1 LLQKNT
7 LPTRASLAAA
17 TSSASIDDLTT
28 NCSARFGFFLARRR
42 SIVRAMEFGMPPA
55 FEKILRETPEL
66 ARAYLAG
73 GCVRDALFGCAPKDF
88 DVEVYGVTYERLVA
102 ALSKWG
108 KTDLVGRSFGVVKL
122 FLRDGAEY
130 DFSLA
135 RRDSKT
141 APGHKG
147 FAIEFDPGL
156 TLEEATARR
165 DFTIN
170 ALLYDP
176 RKGEIIDLHGGQR
189 DLANRILRHTSAAFV
204 EDPLRVLRGFQF
216 VARFEL
222 QAAPETVELCRSIKN
237 TINEL
242 PKERI
247 WHEWRKWAI
256 KAAKPS
262 LGLRFLRDCEWL
274 EHDPEIR
281 ALIGTPQ
288 DPRWHPE
295 GDVFVHTCHC
305 LDALVELPE
314 WQRADEDARTV
325 LMFAILTHDFGKAT
339 TTVVAS
345 DGISSAG
352 HEAASVPLAESFLER
367 IGAPLYLRERIL
379 PLALNHMFYTEIVTD
394 RSVRRLARRLAPESV
409 ESLAIVM
416 TADSL
421 GRPPRPPKV
430 PEIVG
435 ILRAKAAE
443 LDVQARAPKPILQG
457 RHLLE
462 RSMQPGPA
470 FKPILDA
477 AFEAQLDG
485 AFHDLDGARGWLT
498 NYLEGSR

>member
-1 LLQKNT
+1 
-7 LPTRASLAAA
+7 
-17 TSSASIDDLTT
+17 
-28 NCSARFGFFLARRR
+28 
-42 SIVRAMEFGMPPA
+42 MEFSMPPGLVT
-55 FEKILRETPEL
+55 ILRDTPEL
-66 ARAYLAG
+66 SRAYLAG
-73 GCVRDALFGCAPKDF
+73 GCVRDALLGCAPKDF
-88 DVEVYGVTYERLVA
+88 DVEVYSVTYEQLVA

-156 TLEEATARR
+156 TMEGATARR

-170 ALLYDP
+170 SLLFDP
-176 RKGEIIDLHGGQR
+176 RKNGIIDLHNGRR
-189 DLANRILRHTSAAFV
+189 DLKNRILRHTSAAFV

-216 VARFEL
+216 AARFEL
-222 QAAPETVELCRSIKN
+222 QAAPETVDLCRSIKN
-237 TINEL
+237 TIHEL
-242 PKERI
+242 PRDRI

-256 KAAKPS
+256 KSVKPS
-262 LGLRFLRDCEWL
+262 LGLAFLRDCDWL
-274 EHDPEIR
+274 EHYPEIR

-295 GDVFVHTCHC
+295 GDVFVHTSHC
-305 LDALVELPE
+305 LDMLARLPE
-314 WQRADEDARTV
+314 WNRADDDTKAV
-325 LMFAILTHDFGKAT
+325 LTFATLAHDFGKAT
-339 TTVVAS
+339 TTIIAP

-352 HEAASVPLAESFLER
+352 HETASVPLAESFLER
-367 IGAPLYLRERIL
+367 IGAPLHLRERVV
-379 PLALNHMFYTEIVTD
+379 PLVLNHMFQTEMVTD

-409 ESLAIVM
+409 ESLAILM
-416 TADSL
+416 TADSM
-421 GRPPRPPKV
+421 GRPPRPPQV
-430 PEIVG
+430 PSIVSS
-435 ILRAKAAE
+435 LRAKAAE

-462 RSMQPGPA
+462 RGLQAGPK
-470 FKPILDA
+470 FRPVLDA

-485 AFHDLDGARGWLT
+485 AFNDIAGAQAWLT
-498 NYLEGSR
+498 NYLEAAL